1 MPSREVPDI
10 SHSDHQVALAG
21 SEHGRVQVW
30 QAREDRLVVLKN
42 ACKGKAVGA
51 DTTLVIYDGECV
63 FCNNYV
69 RFVRLRETIGKV
81 DLLDARS
88 DDPRVERYWKEGFDL
103 NEGLLFVYNGK
114 TYQGAEA
121 VRILSGLSTG
131 ISVLNRLNRAVFSS
145 RVASQALY
153 PFLKIGRRLTLLA
166 RGSSMLTPS

>member
-1 MPSREVPDI
+1 MAARDDMAASKRAFSWRRRLIGSGRETLD
-10 SHSDHQVALAG
+10 G
-21 SEHGRVQVW
+21 
-30 QAREDRLVVLKN
+30 
-42 ACKGKAVGA
+42 CTKGEAVGA
-51 DTTLVIYDGECV
+51 DTALVIYDGECV

-103 NEGLLFVYNGK
+103 DEGLRFVYNGK